1 MKPWGTLL
9 LHFMDTERLIWAG
22 CPLTSAPGA
31 PQALSKGVLGQEPHG
46 GGKKFKKKGTLGN
59 GDVILWFHRQGT
71 VTAEAAKLGQS
82 CLGQKEELFRKD
94 TMA

>member
-1 MKPWGTLL
+1 MLPELPR
-9 LHFMDTERLIWAG
+9 H
-22 CPLTSAPGA
+22 SV
-31 PQALSKGVLGQEPHG
+31 KGFWVKSLME
-46 GGKKFKKKGTLGN
+46 GGKNLKKKGTLGN

-94 TMA
+94 TVA